1 MIKKKKK
8 KPVAQKTAIAPSEQI
23 PEVYET
29 TEMLESNVEMSF
41 FYTSD
46 KIINALDNIDIL
58 KQFRT
63 KYPELRPK
71 NTDFIIKKTIVQILN
86 DEKFVERALKY
97 YNITI
102 QDFFKILYKE
112 YSSVFN
118 GIYMK
123 KLKKVVND
131 KSYAICKRRKSDY

>member
-46 KIINALDNIDIL
+46 KIINALDNIEIL
-58 KQFRT
+58 K
-63 KYPELRPK
+63 
-71 NTDFIIKKTIVQILN
+71 
-86 DEKFVERALKY
+86 
-97 YNITI
+97 
-102 QDFFKILYKE
+102 
-112 YSSVFN
+112 
-118 GIYMK
+118 
-123 KLKKVVND
+123 
-131 KSYAICKRRKSDY
+131 